1 MHTIKDARIKKTLDR
16 LHTEAAA
23 QRLTLVKGLVKGL
36 FRKLKPE
43 DMQDAY
49 IPISRQQGEFLYDL
63 LLREEATHIVEFG
76 TSFGISTIYLAA
88 AAKQT
93 NGKVITTEIL
103 PNKCQVAR
111 HNFREAGLEKWIE
124 IREGDAMETLT
135 GINDE
140 IDFLLLDGWNDL
152 YLPLLKILPL
162 KMGALIWA
170 DNAALPSAKPY
181 IQYLRSKPDQYRS
194 QRLKDDKGGAELTTR
209 IG

>member
-1 MHTIKDARIKKTLDR
+1 MAEWSNAAVLKTVDPKDPGVRIPPSPPPCNHKPLHTIKDARIKKTLDR

-63 LLREEATHIVEFG
+63 LLREEAIHIVEFG

-103 PNKCQVAR
+103 PNKCQVAK

-124 IREGDAMETLT
+124 LREGDAMETLT
-135 GINDE
+135 GINAR
-140 IDFLLLDGWNDL
+140 N
-152 YLPLLKILPL
+152 
-162 KMGALIWA
+162 
-170 DNAALPSAKPY
+170 
-181 IQYLRSKPDQYRS
+181 
-194 QRLKDDKGGAELTTR
+194 
-209 IG
+209 